1 MMQISITDLRALDG
15 DIQQV
20 AVHIL
25 VLSED
30 GQRDTRTYYIL
41 PEQYASLRLRIG
53 AIDSDTVDAIEE
65 ASALCEAIRRGL
77 RLLCYG
83 AQSERTLCT
92 KLRARGIAPDTA
104 AEAAA
109 YLRTLGLMDECE
121 DARRIVSACR
131 RKHWGMRRILSHLYE
146 KGYPETVLREMQ
158 QELEG
163 EDFVSDCVAL
173 IRAKYHAVPGERG
186 ERQKMIAALTRYG
199 YGMGEIRRA
208 IDTVAREDAEE

>member
-20 AVHIL
+20 AVHVL
-25 VLSED
+25 VLSKD
-30 GQRDTRTYYIL
+30 GQRDARTYYIL
-41 PEQYASLRLRIG
+41 PHQYAALRLRIG
-53 AIDSDTVDAIEE
+53 EIDTQTADAIEE
-65 ASALCEAIRRGL
+65 ASRLCEAIRRGL
-77 RLLCYG
+77 HLLSYG

-109 YLRTLGLMDECE
+109 YLRTLGLMDERS
-121 DARRIVSACR
+121 DAERIVVSCR

-146 KGYPETVLREMQ
+146 KGYPETVLREVQ

-163 EDFVSDCVAL
+163 EDFVPDCMAL
-173 IRAKYHAVPGERG
+173 IRVKYRTVPSDRQG
-186 ERQKMIAALTRYG
+186 RQKMIAALMRYG
-199 YGMGEIRRA
+199 FAMGEIRRA
-208 IDTVAREDAEE
+208 MDAVVCEDMQD

>member
-20 AVHIL
+20 AVHVL
-25 VLSED
+25 VLSQD
-30 GQRDTRTYYIL
+30 GQRDARTYYIL

-53 AIDSDTVDAIEE
+53 AIDTETADAIEE
-65 ASALCEAIRRGL
+65 AATLCEAIRRGL

-92 KLRARGIAPDTA
+92 KLRARGIAPDMA
-104 AEAAA
+104 AQAAA
-109 YLRTLGLMDECE
+109 YLRALGLMDECE

-146 KGYPETVLREMQ
+146 KGYPESVLREMQ
-158 QELEG
+158 QELED
-163 EDFVSDCVAL
+163 EDFVPDCVLL
-173 IRAKYHAVPGERG
+173 IRTKYRVVPSERG
-186 ERQKMIAALTRYG
+186 ERQKMIAALMRYG
-199 YGMGEIRRA
+199 YAMGEIRRA
-208 IDTVAREDAEE
+208 MDTVAREDTE